1 MEPGVGA
8 RLGEG
13 GPQRQRGVVRV
24 QAVVVAPLVLVR
36 DPEVVVR
43 LRSVGLHRDRRPEAG
58 SRLGGPPDLRCHGA
72 TVRTG
77 RPRLVRVLST
87 YSTMEALAAGR
98 PVPPVAPSAGGW
110 KA

>member
-24 QAVVVAPLVLVR
+24 QAVAVAPLVLVR

-58 SRLGGPPDLRCHGA
+58 SRLGGPPDLQCHGGWLGQGLRG
-72 TVRTG
+72 TYRTPEAG
-77 RPRLVRVLST
+77 TRTQYVHYVGPWRHAALRLR
-87 YSTMEALAAGR
+87 
-98 PVPPVAPSAGGW
+98 
-110 KA
+110 